1 MAESSSGKVD
11 IDINI
16 NVVVVNPKKVITK
29 TKTTVVK
36 CCLVKHLNNELS
48 EIQRK
53 AFLDY
58 VDKATVFISKMC
70 RRASL
75 VMLFH
80 VDRVFE
86 ENLTIPDFTFKKN
99 STWWKNILK
108 IGLVDFNRPFPD
120 ADIEKSYKILLN
132 EGLVSESLDCGD
144 VPSNID
150 QVIGSAAIQ
159 FTTIATNNLWVPLI
173 NRIKRF
179 AKMKAAKYNDDNG
192 FDKKE
197 NRASAFD
204 LLNAIRSGKAPIEE
218 EQGEG
223 LGSKQYGSH
232 FPEEFL
238 EIAKEIRAILNAPRK
253 KADGALKVV
262 SDAEF
267 YLWDNSSK
275 ELNGDSLLEMNHWLI
290 KQFKQNDRRGLALFP
305 IFGVDRKHIRLD
317 EKMLINLINVVLTA
331 DKPKRLENES
341 KKVFDKRKEE
351 YNAVLEEWN
360 IESYSALQKENPKDP
375 MKSIPLKRPLQ
386 ASFLDEKK
394 FKQECENHTQGKRP
408 TKKGCT
414 DMDAYKAALDEYNI
428 KYKKLVTHPDFIAR
442 VKAYKQFRDTKQR
455 IAKLLF
461 PAEVYK
467 LRGKDFS
474 FEASIMTDGV
484 SVSFA
489 FEKTIECEVEEG
501 ENETTAKKKKTKV
514 KAPELLKVENF
525 DHNISFITPTSVT
538 VGLDPGRVDLGCMV
552 VYDPTLKK
560 KKHSWSLSRGQY
572 HVDSGILKFN
582 KQKHSWFKTLHEPF
596 SRLTGS
602 SLKSGNS
609 QDVKNYLKIYNEFSD
624 EWWRLAL
631 RRRESRGKMQSY
643 IGKRKVLDAFF
654 NRVKTTMQK
663 IWPGRKAVV
672 AYGSAGPHMKATGK
686 GELAVPTSTTYL
698 ACKRIFGPTNTVITD
713 ESNTT
718 KICACCK
725 CKKQAVYIN
734 GENKLFASDTRK
746 LVPETEKEAINKIL
760 QKKKLADIKRRG
772 GKSIKER
779 TEKDIDDTFINQE
792 NVPGNACT
800 SQYNQEKTKKMFYP
814 EVRGLRFCPN
824 CRKFLNRD
832 KESAKA
838 IGMLHMLSVT
848 KGERPIC
855 FTRQAATTK
864 TPKAPKVPK
873 VPKEKN
879 ALAAPG
885 GKNTIESKGAGG
897 GKPYDGQVKKKTGRT
912 RGAKQTDVLL

>member
-1 MAESSSGKVD
+1 MQESSSGKGD
-11 IDINI
+11 DAIA
-16 NVVVVNPKKVITK
+16 KKITTK

-36 CCLVKHLNNELS
+36 CCLLKHLNNELS
-48 EIQRK
+48 DIQRN

-58 VDKATVFISKMC
+58 VDKATMVISKIM

-86 ENLTIPDFTFKKN
+86 ENLTIPDFTYKKN

-120 ADIEKSYKILLN
+120 ADIEISYKILLK

-144 VPSNID
+144 VPSNMD

-159 FTTIATNNLWVPLI
+159 FTTITTNNLWVPLI

-204 LLNAIRSGKAPIEE
+204 LLNAIRSGKAPVEE
-218 EQGEG
+218 KEKEKEGEDG
-223 LGSKQYGSH
+223 CGKQYGSH
-232 FPEEFL
+232 FPGEFL
-238 EIAKEIRAILNAPRK
+238 EIAKEIRAILNTPRK
-253 KADGALKVV
+253 KPNGELKVV

-267 YLWDNSSK
+267 YLWDNTSK

-317 EKMLINLINVVLTA
+317 EKMLINMINVVLTA

-341 KKVFDKRKEE
+341 KKAFEKRKEE

-375 MKSIPLKRPLQ
+375 MKSIPIKRPLQ
-386 ASFLDEKK
+386 KSFLDEKK

-408 TKKGCT
+408 TEKSCT
-414 DMDAYKAALDEYNI
+414 DMDAFKTAIEEYKI
-428 KYKKLVTHPDFIAR
+428 KYNKIVTHPDFIAR
-442 VKAYKQFRDTKQR
+442 VKDYKKFRDTKQR

-484 SVSFA
+484 SVSFT
-489 FEKTIECEVEEG
+489 FEKTIECVVEEG
-501 ENETTAKKKKTKV
+501 ENETTAKKKKTKI
-514 KAPELLKVENF
+514 KAPELLKVEDF
-525 DHNISFITPTSVT
+525 EHNISFVTPTTVT

-582 KQKHSWFKTLHEPF
+582 KQKQSWFKTLHEPF

-602 SLKSGNS
+602 SLKSGSS

-631 RRRESRGKMQSY
+631 LRRESRGKMQSY

-725 CKKQAVYIN
+725 CQKQAVYID
-734 GENKLFASDTRK
+734 GENKLFASETRK
-746 LVPETEKEAINKIL
+746 MVPEAEKEAINKIL

-779 TEKDIDDTFINQE
+779 TEKDVDDTFINQE

-800 SQYNQEKTKKMFYP
+800 SQHNQEKTKKMFYP

-855 FTRQAATTK
+855 FTRQTATTK
-864 TPKAPKVPK
+864 TPKAPK

-885 GKNTIESKGAGG
+885 GGKKIESKGAGG
-897 GKPYDGQVKKKTGRT
+897 GKPYDGQVEKKTGRT
-912 RGAKQTDVLL
+912 RRSKNENTLI